1 MPPGY
6 VFATYADLFR
16 LQKFTE
22 FQPSISIEEGLSRL
36 VNWYRSHYKR
46 LSLED

>member
-1 MPPGY
+1 MQPGY

-22 FQPSISIEEGLSRL
+22 FQPSICIEEGLSRL
-36 VNWYRSHYKR
+36 VNWFRSYY
-46 LSLED
+46 